1 MSIVPRTSHTI
12 PRIQGAL
19 EQRTFAQ
26 PSRTRAAQFL
36 KERSTSVGTG
46 MAPFRVGVRDL
57 SDGMHTQ
64 HKRGGGPMS
73 TRLLFAETHGR
84 TLVVGSKA

>member
-1 MSIVPRTSHTI
+1 
-12 PRIQGAL
+12 
-19 EQRTFAQ
+19 
-26 PSRTRAAQFL
+26 
-36 KERSTSVGTG
+36 